1 MPWRNLPGFLPL
13 CQAPGR
19 HSHPLPPAGRLFSP
33 RQPGS
38 CLRSV
43 WELLPTPSMASPQPG
58 HVRAELRLQRDAEQ
72 PQRERKRQ
80 HLAGCGIW
88 KQEGNPQSTAPG
100 LQQLGKQA
108 GRGQPSS
115 LPTRTWAPQAHGA
128 PPGACL
134 TPQLLLPSS
143 SPLLEN
149 KSSHQGCFS
158 PQDSPAGA
166 SACPSSPHQA
176 GLPGI
181 HAGHRGPQRAVAFP
195 PVNIAAPRTERGCV
209 SPPVGSGRL
218 SSNSAGQ
225 ASLFMREIGIRSL
238 SLLPSARPYQA
249 ERAEPRALH
258 QQPRGCWPQAARMG
272 SACCCI

>member
-1 MPWRNLPGFLPL
+1 MPWRSLPSFLPP

-19 HSHPLPPAGRLFSP
+19 HGHPLPPAGRLFSP

-100 LQQLGKQA
+100 LQQLGKRA

-128 PPGACL
+128 PPAACL

-149 KSSHQGCFS
+149 KSSHRGLFL
-158 PQDSPAGA
+158 PAGQLSRCLCVPQLPTPGWVARHPRGA
-166 SACPSSPHQA
+166 SWAPAS
-176 GLPGI
+176 
-181 HAGHRGPQRAVAFP
+181 RGFP
-195 PVNIAAPRTERGCV
+195 PCKHC
-209 SPPVGSGRL
+209 SPPHGARL
-218 SSNSAGQ
+218 RVSSCWE
-225 ASLFMREIGIRSL
+225 RE
-238 SLLPSARPYQA
+238 A
-249 ERAEPRALH
+249 E
-258 QQPRGCWPQAARMG
+258 Q
-272 SACCCI
+272 